1 MEDNRLLLH
10 AIDYL
15 TRMAEGKDPLS
26 GLYEPEGSC
35 LYQTRVNR
43 CLLYTIEQLRKIAD
57 GQLVPAD
64 LARPAA
70 RGDRPFVLT
79 PEQLASLKPE
89 NRPLSLSRFLDYLR
103 SFAGPGCKKLSQKQV
118 TAWLVSQG
126 LLERGEKG
134 TAVTPGGEEAGI
146 YRSETGFQLVIL
158 YRPSAQQWIIDRM
171 PALLNWIA
179 QSAGGTVDPETGEL
193 IARGGK
199 RPFSLTEEE
208 LDELPILPGGVS
220 ISRFVQEVNRHIDP
234 GSMDKL
240 KRETLTGWLTAE
252 GYLEQKEVNGRKT
265 LSPTP
270 KGEQNGIRLE
280 QRSLN
285 GRAYWGVVYYDEGQL
300 LLLNHLRTL
309 CGISD

>member
-15 TRMAEGKDPLS
+15 ARMAEGKDPLS

-35 LYQTRVNR
+35 LYQPRVRR
-43 CLLYTIEQLRKIAD
+43 CLLYTIEQMQKVAD
-57 GQLVPAD
+57 GRLAPAGSPQ
-64 LARPAA
+64 PAA
-70 RGDRPFVLT
+70 KGNKPFALT

-89 NRPLSLSRFLDYLR
+89 SRPLSLSRFLDYLK
-103 SFAGPGCKKLSQKQV
+103 SFASPDCKKLSQKQT

-126 LLERGEKG
+126 MLERGEKG
-134 TAVTPGGEEAGI
+134 AAVTPAGEEAGI
-146 YRSETGFQLVIL
+146 YRSETGFQPVIL

-171 PALLNWIA
+171 PALLAWIA

-234 GSMDKL
+234 SGMDKL
-240 KRETLTGWLTAE
+240 KRETLTSWLTAE
-252 GYLEQKEVNGRKT
+252 GYLEQKETGGRT
-265 LSPTP
+265 VLSPTP

-285 GRAYWGVVYYDEGQL
+285 GRAYWGVIYYDEAQL
-300 LLLNHLRTL
+300 LLLTHLRAL
-309 CGISD
+309 CGITD